1 MKFFGVAAL
10 TMSALLVATMLLG
23 DRSARRYHGMDCQH
37 NVIWGDDDPLGL
49 VTIGGSRMLVA
60 SVVKDVEAALD
71 AKGFDYLPGA
81 NIAHSYY
88 GVEKEYVLLRDLLDH
103 RPVKTALVVIEPRG
117 TSFGRLSPD
126 FLTIAKLSDL
136 PKAWQASGHEAPL
149 AVFTDIWTSV
159 KEHMKNWKF
168 AHEPVG
174 KSASRD
180 CAPQDYRLDMIALEG
195 AQQKFDEK
203 SGQFLDWELKSKEEQ
218 AVLSWAIESKELTDQ
233 HGTELF
239 FILMTGT
246 GQSLPVPQ
254 LALNFKELTGVDLI
268 VFSPEIHQ
276 KLSKSGRRDGNHLN
290 AEGRDIFLPWLI
302 DQIAA
307 KCKNPK
313 GCF

>member
-1 MKFFGVAAL
+1 MKVFGVAAIAML
-10 TMSALLVATMLLG
+10 GFLMATVLLG
-23 DRSARRYHGMDCQH
+23 DRAARRYHGMDCQY
-37 NVIWGDDDPLGL
+37 NVIWGDANPLGL

-60 SVVKDVEAALD
+60 SVVSDVESALD
-71 AKGFDYLPGA
+71 AKGFDHLPVA

-88 GVEKEYVLLRDLLDH
+88 SVEKEFVLLRDLLSH
-103 RPVKTALVVIEPRG
+103 RPVKTALVMVEPRG
-117 TSFGRLSPD
+117 NSFGRLTPD

-149 AVFTDIWTSV
+149 AVFSDIWTSV
-159 KEHMKNWKF
+159 TEHMKNWKY
-168 AHEPVG
+168 ANEPVE
-174 KSASRD
+174 KSTSRD
-180 CAPQDYRLDMIALEG
+180 CAPLDYRLDMIALEG
-195 AQQKFDEK
+195 AQRKYFEK
-203 SGQFLDWELKSKEEQ
+203 SGQFLEWNLKSKEEQ
-218 AVLSWAIESKELTDQ
+218 AVLKWATESKKLADE
-233 HGTELF
+233 HGTDLF

-246 GQSLPVPQ
+246 GESLPEPQ
-254 LALNFKELTGVDLI
+254 FALNFKELTGVDLI

-276 KLSKSGRRDGNHLN
+276 KLSESGRRDGNHLN